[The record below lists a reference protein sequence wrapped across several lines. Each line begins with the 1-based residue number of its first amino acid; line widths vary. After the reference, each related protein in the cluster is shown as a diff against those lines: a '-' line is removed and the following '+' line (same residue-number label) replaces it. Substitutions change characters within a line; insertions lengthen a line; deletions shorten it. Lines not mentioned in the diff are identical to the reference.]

1 MKSNKARWKL
11 WRVALVAFPGS
22 ATSQETTPC
31 SIKPASCTS
40 HAAVKL
46 CNAFTHL
53 EQEGANNKLID
64 IWGLPWRG
72 NFCSRKTG
80 TVICPWKGWN
90 ASSGLKDYCSA
101 LSVEAAGAPL
111 SFTSPSPGGDLIPEI
126 SASLSSPSPAS
137 LSPRCWRLAT
147 CTKRVPLRQG
157 STLLRSDEQMLSPC
171 QPGTWGDAAQ
181 LACADEGWK
190 GFL

>member
-1 MKSNKARWKL
+1 M
-11 WRVALVAFPGS
+11 
-22 ATSQETTPC
+22 
-31 SIKPASCTS
+31 
-40 HAAVKL
+40 
-46 CNAFTHL
+46 HL
-53 EQEGANNKLID
+53 EQEGANNKLIY
-64 IWGLPWRG
+64 IWGLPWRS
-72 NFCSRKTG
+72 NFCNRKTG

-171 QPGTWGDAAQ
+171 QPRTWGDAAQ
-181 LACADEGWK
+181 LACTDEGWK
-190 GFL
+190 GFLKCHSVWRTLLQSYIGSKGSSSPFAEPSPATEKLSV